1 MDDLREAIE
10 RLTVSLNK
18 IDGLYYMGAKKL
30 GVKTAPCLFS
40 TF

>member
-30 GVKTAPCLFS
+30 GVKDSALS
-40 TF
+40 IL